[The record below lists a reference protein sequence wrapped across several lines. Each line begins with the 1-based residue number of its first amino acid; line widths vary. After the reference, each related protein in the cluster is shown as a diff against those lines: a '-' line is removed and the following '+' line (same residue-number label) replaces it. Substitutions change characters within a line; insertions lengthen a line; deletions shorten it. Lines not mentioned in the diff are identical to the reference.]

1 MADLERALSAADD
14 ALAAAEPI
22 VDPPTLADLRRE
34 LDAARVRHGHLGNA
48 VVAALVGGT
57 GSGKSSLL
65 NAIAGTEVAQAG
77 VLRPTTDQPT
87 AWVPRSG
94 GVPLDRLLDDL
105 GVEQRVVH
113 DRDLDVAVLDL
124 PDLDSVERSHRRTV
138 DDLLPR
144 VDLVVWVLD
153 PQKYNDLQVH
163 ELVRER
169 RRWAAQLVFV
179 LNQSDRLGRAD
190 RDAVLADL
198 VASLRDDG
206 IPAPTVL
213 ATAAAP
219 ADGPPA
225 GVDGLWAELGL
236 RAEGKAAVLGKLT
249 SDLHALADRLEA
261 HTGGDALAPEDLAA
275 RWSSLATE
283 VADEAAVAV
292 VDDVAVTRTAR
303 AGARAAA
310 AAGSGPVGRLWHGVR
325 SGPVGRALGA
335 PQEQAREAP
344 AGRAPLEPAAHTL
357 SRGLLDLAISAGGPL
372 GRRVRTELTGEPA
385 EQALRGAVRAAT
397 DDGDRHIPVRGW
409 WRAIAL
415 VQALLTVGVVVGLV
429 WAWSDPT
436 ALRPGDLPWPAVL
449 VLGGVVV
456 GLLLRRGLRASGA
469 AAGRRLAMQRRE
481 RVARD
486 VVEGLDRRVGQRLD
500 DLLAD
505 HRRAGAALGQL
516 RATL

>member
-1 MADLERALSAADD
+1 MADLERALDAAED

-22 VDPPTLADLRRE
+22 VEPSTLADLRRE
-34 LDAARVRHGHLGNA
+34 LEAARLRHGHLGDA

-65 NAIAGTEVAQAG
+65 NALAGTEVVQAG
-77 VLRPTTDQPT
+77 VLRPTTDRPT

-94 GVPLDRLLDDL
+94 GAPLDRLLDDL

-113 DRDLDVAVLDL
+113 DRDLEVAVLDL

-138 DDLLPR
+138 DGLLPR

-169 RRWAAQLVFV
+169 RRWADQLVFV

-206 IPAPTVL
+206 IPAPSVL

-225 GVDGLWAELGL
+225 GVDALWAELGR

-261 HTGGDALAPEDLAA
+261 YTAGTRWPPRTWPRAGRRWPPRWPTRRPSPWSTTSPWPAA
-275 RWSSLATE
+275 R
-283 VADEAAVAV
+283 VPG
-292 VDDVAVTRTAR
+292 RGR
-303 AGARAAA
+303 PPRQAAA
-310 AAGSGPVGRLWHGVR
+310 PSADCGTGSGPVPWDGRSAPRR
-325 SGPVGRALGA
+325 S
-335 PQEQAREAP
+335 
-344 AGRAPLEPAAHTL
+344 
-357 SRGLLDLAISAGGPL
+357 
-372 GRRVRTELTGEPA
+372 
-385 EQALRGAVRAAT
+385 
-397 DDGDRHIPVRGW
+397 
-409 WRAIAL
+409 
-415 VQALLTVGVVVGLV
+415 
-429 WAWSDPT
+429 
-436 ALRPGDLPWPAVL
+436 RPG
-449 VLGGVVV
+449 
-456 GLLLRRGLRASGA
+456 R
-469 AAGRRLAMQRRE
+469 RRLAAPRSSPRPTPSTAACSTSPSLPGG
-481 RVARD
+481 RWDGACARS
-486 VVEGLDRRVGQRLD
+486 
-500 DLLAD
+500 
-505 HRRAGAALGQL
+505 
-516 RATL
+516 